1 MPALNTIKYA
11 SLLTGYG
18 YSPKVIEGEADYEQ
32 AKTALEGLLFP
43 ERKLS
48 AEEDCMAKL
57 LLHLI
62 GLYESRTV
70 VPPES
75 KPADVLRH
83 LMEQRQ
89 LKQADLIPVF
99 GAVSIVS
106 EVLRGKRALNLRH
119 ARKAADFFH
128 VPVDLFV

>member
-1 MPALNTIKYA
+1 MPTPDTVKYA
-11 SLLTGYG
+11 SLLTGYS
-18 YSPKVIEGEADYEQ
+18 YAPKVIEGKADYEQ
-32 AKTALEGLLFP
+32 AKTILEGLLFP
-43 ERKLS
+43 DRKLS

-89 LKQADLIPVF
+89 LKQADLIPIF
-99 GAVSIVS
+99 GAVYIVCRKCS
-106 EVLRGKRALNLRH
+106 EASGL
-119 ARKAADFFH
+119 
-128 VPVDLFV
+128 